1 MNANDMVPLKVLAH
15 THGLMA
21 AEEAYVR
28 SGRDVATISEAG
40 LRLLQATTGAADR
53 DRRFQERTPRTA
65 TDGSLV

>member
-1 MNANDMVPLKVLAH
+1 MNANDMVHLKVLAH

-40 LRLLQATTGAADR
+40 LRLLQATTTGWSPPPIAWSATGPANPLPAA
-53 DRRFQERTPRTA
+53 
-65 TDGSLV
+65 